1 MIASSTNT
9 HHNPDCYE
17 TQIWPEDTFK
27 ILSFSQYVVAAGS
40 PWLLSHYQYRYC
52 NYYS

>member
-27 ILSFSQYVVAAGS
+27 ILSFSQYVEEAVGAPGYRAVS
-40 PWLLSHYQYRYC
+40 VSLL
-52 NYYS
+52 